1 MSDPNKNFSKNQSLS
16 EVSKKVAY
24 EKLTRSLLR
33 KIRENDAADKKE
45 HHVPKTSGVVKDVSA
60 AARLDGMN
68 QHANAHDDGHNVAN
82 QSQPGEDEKVGR
94 VVIAL
99 AAT

>member
-1 MSDPNKNFSKNQSLS
+1 MFKNVEWSIRMSDPNKNFSKNQSLS

-45 HHVPKTSGVVKDVSA
+45 NLKNKFKE
-60 AARLDGMN
+60 LLLKEN
-68 QHANAHDDGHNVAN
+68 F
-82 QSQPGEDEKVGR
+82 
-94 VVIAL
+94 
-99 AAT
+99 